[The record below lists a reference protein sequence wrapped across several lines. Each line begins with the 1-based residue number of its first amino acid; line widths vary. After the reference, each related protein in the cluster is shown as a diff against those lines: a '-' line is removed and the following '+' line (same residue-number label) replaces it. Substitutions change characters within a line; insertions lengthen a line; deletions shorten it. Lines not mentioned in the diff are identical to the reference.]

1 MLLLAKNNEKRRKKR
16 KYPSKCK
23 RDWKE
28 LAASLSWIVQSPENR
43 IEQNRLTYKLT
54 LSLSLTLSLKQF
66 L

>member
-1 MLLLAKNNEKRRKKR
+1 MRKGGR
-16 KYPSKCK
+16 KENIQANI

-43 IEQNRLTYKLT
+43 TEQNRLTYKL
-54 LSLSLTLSLKQF
+54 SLSLKQF